1 MIKNILFDIGG
12 PIDKEVLMDK
22 LIDEQIINSL
32 KFFDINISKEEYI
45 ETQNK
50 LLIAFSKNLYKDII
64 WELTNKNYK
73 LASIIEKQL
82 YDTEKERNK
91 KRGFFELNDV
101 YFIIFSI
108 PSIYCILNGL
118 KYNNNIILSI
128 GIGILFYGLIYIF
141 LHDIFVHRRFSIVKK
156 VNSPYLKKVRKAH
169 LKHHSVK
176 TKKGCTNFGFITY

>member
-1 MIKNILFDIGG
+1 MLDY
-12 PIDKEVLMDK
+12 L
-22 LIDEQIINSL
+22 L
-32 KFFDINISKEEYI
+32 YI
-45 ETQNK
+45 A
-50 LLIAFSKNLYKDII
+50 IVIM
-64 WELTNKNYK
+64 
-73 LASIIEKQL
+73 SIIIMEVVAILTHKYIMHGPGWFL
-82 YDTEKERNK
+82 HKSHHSK
-91 KRGFFELNDV
+91 KRGFFELNDF

-169 LKHHSVK
+169 LKHHSAK